1 MPATLLFTQRN
12 APQRRSRFPSATP
25 AQWNAGRSDAT
36 VGVMSQDAPTRQLAA
51 GYTPAEA
58 LALLS
63 LYIEWGADEA
73 IEATPQSRL
82 GTTLRPT
89 ADLRVETPRTS
100 LAPVAAEPP
109 RQLAEAPVRAPY
121 LASTPAAPGRSLG
134 PQDQAA
140 IESAREA
147 AAAAPDLA
155 ALRAALERFDGI
167 GLRRTATNLVF
178 ADGNP
183 AARVMLV
190 GEAPGAD
197 EDRLGLPFVGVSG
210 QLLDRMMAAIGLDR
224 TSFYITNVCFWR
236 PPGNRKPTD
245 TELAAQK
252 PFVERH
258 IELVAPRILVLVG
271 AASAQ
276 GMLQT
281 TEGITRLRGRWF
293 EYQAAG
299 LASPIP
305 TLPIFHP
312 AYLLRQPAQK
322 RETWRD
328 LLKLKSRLT

>member
-1 MPATLLFTQRN
+1 
-12 APQRRSRFPSATP
+12 
-25 AQWNAGRSDAT
+25 
-36 VGVMSQDAPTRQLAA
+36 MSQDAPTNQQTAPYDVP
-51 GYTPAEA
+51 GDA
-58 LALLS
+58 LALLR
-63 LYIEWGADEA
+63 LYIEWGVDEA
-73 IEATPQSRL
+73 IEPTPQSRFGATGGML
-82 GTTLRPT
+82 PVLAAAPRP
-89 ADLRVETPRTS
+89 
-100 LAPVAAEPP
+100 AAQAEAP
-109 RQLAEAPVRAPY
+109 RQLAEKP
-121 LASTPAAPGRSLG
+121 ASARFDAAPQAPAKSLG
-134 PQDQAA
+134 PMDQAA
-140 IESAREA
+140 IASAREA
-147 AAAAPDLA
+147 AASAPDLT
-155 ALRAALERFDGI
+155 ALRAALERFDGV
-167 GLRRTATNLVF
+167 GLRKTATNLVF

-224 TSFYITNVCFWR
+224 TTFYITNVCFWR

-245 TELAAQK
+245 AELAAQK

-271 AASAQ
+271 AAAAQ
-276 GMLQT
+276 GLLQT

-293 EYQAAG
+293 EYRAGG
-299 LASPIP
+299 LAEPIP

-328 LLKLKSRLT
+328 LLRLKSRLK

>member
-1 MPATLLFTQRN
+1 
-12 APQRRSRFPSATP
+12 
-25 AQWNAGRSDAT
+25 
-36 VGVMSQDAPTRQLAA
+36 MSQDAPIRQLAEHYA
-51 GYTPAEA
+51 PAEA
-58 LALLS
+58 LALLK

-82 GTTLRPT
+82 GTTGAGIT
-89 ADLRVETPRTS
+89 DLPPRGM
-100 LAPVAAEPP
+100 AAKGPVAVPARPETP
-109 RQLAEAPVRAPY
+109 RQLAEAPARAAYAPSPVPSS
-121 LASTPAAPGRSLG
+121 APARALG
-134 PQDQAA
+134 PMDQAA
-140 IESAREA
+140 VTSAREA
-147 AAAAPDLA
+147 ASAAPDLA
-155 ALRAALERFDGI
+155 ALRAALESFDGI

-183 AARVMLV
+183 AAKVMLV

-224 TSFYITNVCFWR
+224 TTFYITNVCFWR

-245 TELAAQK
+245 AELAAQK

-258 IELVAPRILVLVG
+258 IELIAPKVLVLVG
-271 AASAQ
+271 AAAAQ
-276 GMLQT
+276 GLLQT

-293 EYQAAG
+293 EYRTPG
-299 LASPIP
+299 LPAPVP

-328 LLKLKSRLT
+328 LLKLKSRLD